1 MKSKNYRSNGAKG
14 FWIIIAHIAA
24 IVAAAC
30 AVVSIVMYDAG
41 IVLWDENKSYEQSER
56 FSYQFRNY
64 GLDVINGL
72 VLQENYDKL
81 ENAPS
86 SAVIDL
92 EEFSRSG
99 SSEYALGEISYENNW
114 GLAYSVKDLM
124 EWAQEWSG
132 RYYNTTEASPV
143 VECMDE
149 AGNTYYF
156 YYDDF
161 KERALDGE
169 IKLEPSSYTYGDGE
183 EITTEDLL
191 NDFYRGYSDVIE
203 TAEDTKTGAV
213 YNNISLSSV
222 TPIEEKFAPEGAEN
236 LLEVLNTNSYWNGR
250 LDEAY
255 EGLDSLLSFLSA
267 YTQDS
272 GNYFAQ
278 NLSEGETNLTY
289 LYADRE
295 TKSVSTNKEAYASY
309 ENLDASLK
317 EIQENGAYTIIY
329 PDISDSSTNLEYIER
344 DAVLQLWNHTIKSG
358 LGTQDFVF
366 AVGVDTSFP
375 VADTMGTQANTYE
388 TYRSY
393 VVYVAIGGVVSV
405 VLLLVSLVW
414 LTVAAGRRPG
424 DEEVHLNAFDHW
436 FTEIAAAVIVGIW
449 GGAVMAFGF
458 SLNHLEISDLAE
470 VFVFST
476 VTAGFTMILFL
487 TGYLSL
493 VRRIKAKT
501 LWKNSLLRYLL
512 RLCKK
517 VLKKFGSFME
527 IYSKNTASKIK
538 MTVISIV
545 FLGLQFLFCG
555 IIFTGGAAFLLL
567 LAFIDIGALV
577 YVIRK
582 AGGRDILLEG
592 LKRISGGELQYKIPL
607 EKLDGEQKTM
617 AEYINNIGSGLD
629 AAVEKSVKNERMKT
643 ELITNVSHDLKTP
656 LTSIIN
662 YVDLLKRE
670 NFTDEKIQGYLNIL
684 DEKSQRL
691 KVLTED
697 VVEASKASS
706 GNINLE
712 MNDIDFVEMIQ
723 QVIGEF
729 EERFQKRNLVM
740 MVHFTDEPS
749 VIYADGQRMWRVL
762 ENIFSNVVKYAM
774 EGTRVYAEVT
784 NADKKITFSLKNI
797 SAQPLNI
804 SPDELTERFIRGDVS
819 RNTEGS
825 GLGLSIAKS
834 LTELQGGEFKLYL
847 DGDLFKVMI
856 TFAAKAKGTQNKSEP
871 GKTKDSI

>member
-1 MKSKNYRSNGAKG
+1 MNMKQKKYRSNGAKV
-14 FWIIIAHIAA
+14 FWILIAHIAA
-24 IVAAAC
+24 VAAAIC
-30 AVVSIVMYDAG
+30 AVCVVAMYDAG
-41 IVLWDENKSYEQSER
+41 ITLWEENKTYEETDR

-64 GLDVINGL
+64 GLDIINGL
-72 VLQENYDKL
+72 ALEKNYETL
-81 ENAPS
+81 EHADP

-92 EEFSRSG
+92 DEFSQNG
-99 SSEYALGEISYENNW
+99 SSEYALGSISYENRS
-114 GLAYSVKDLM
+114 GLAYYVNDLK

-132 RYYNTTEASPV
+132 RYYDYTQAAPIIESRNEQ
-143 VECMDE
+143 
-149 AGNTYYF
+149 GNYQYF

-161 KERALDGE
+161 KDRVLNGE
-169 IKLEPSSYTYGDGE
+169 IKITPFAQGYEGE
-183 EITTEDLL
+183 QADENDPL
-191 NDFYRGYSDVIE
+191 NDLYQGYSDVIE

-213 YNNISLSSV
+213 YTDISLTTV
-222 TPIEEKFAPEGAEN
+222 TPIQEVFPPEGAEN

-250 LDEAY
+250 LEEAY
-255 EGLDSLLSFLSA
+255 EELGDLLTFMNA
-267 YTQDS
+267 YIQDS
-272 GNYFAQ
+272 GQYFAEDF
-278 NLSEGETNLTY
+278 SEGNTNFTY
-289 LYADRE
+289 LYADNRTE
-295 TKSVSTNKEAYASY
+295 SVDSNKNAYKVY
-309 ENLDASLK
+309 ENLETSL
-317 EIQENGAYTIIY
+317 EEMQEKGAYIVIR
-329 PDISDSSTNLEYIER
+329 PNLSDSVTNVEAIER
-344 DAVLQLWNHTIKSG
+344 DAVLELWNHTIKNA
-358 LGTQDFVF
+358 LGADDFVF
-366 AVGVDTSFP
+366 AVQIDTSYP
-375 VADTMGTQANTYE
+375 AADSMATEAHNYE
-388 TYRSY
+388 SYRSY
-393 VVYVAIGGVVSV
+393 ILPVTIGGAISI
-405 VLLLVSLVW
+405 VLLLISIVW
-414 LTVAAGRRPG
+414 LTVAAGRKPG

-449 GGAVMAFGF
+449 GSLVMAFGV
-458 SLNHLEISDLAE
+458 SLNHFNLNDIVE
-470 VFVFST
+470 VFVFAG
-476 VTAGFTMILFL
+476 VAAGFTMLFFL
-487 TGYLSL
+487 AGYLSL

-517 VLKKFGSFME
+517 ALKKFGGFME
-527 IYSKNTASKIK
+527 IYSKNTASKLK

-555 IIFTGGAAFLLL
+555 IIFTGGAIFFLL

-582 AGGRDILLEG
+582 AGGMDILLEG

-607 EKLDGEQKTM
+607 EKLNGDQKTM

-629 AAVEKSVKNERMKT
+629 AAVEKSVKNERMKS

-670 NFTDEKIQGYLNIL
+670 NFTDEKILGYLNIL

-729 EERFQKRNLVM
+729 EERFQKKNLVM

-762 ENIFSNVVKYAM
+762 ENIFGNVVKYAM

-856 TFAAKAKGTQNKSEP
+856 TFAAKERKTQDKKIQEES
-871 GKTKDSI
+871 